1 MNAKKTAFASVV
13 AAFAVVLILHS
24 SPVRTAT
31 AAAGL
36 PDNQD
41 NGTCADLPGF
51 SALKSAITAATAA
64 ETSGLNNQ
72 MWATIVNRDGVV
84 CGVAFSGVNRGVAGK
99 PGHLSSES

>member
-31 AAAGL
+31 AAGL
-36 PDNQD
+36 QDNQD
-41 NGTCADLPGF
+41 TGTCADLPGF